1 MDTSENSHITM
12 RAPNDSDAAGLKQW
26 LMDPKILRWF
36 PMCNEK
42 EVDDSV
48 RIWMGYA
55 KTGAGVTALWDG
67 IPCGMFNLYIQPF
80 KKLSHT
86 CLFSII
92 VDERYRGKGVGSA
105 LIDAGQRLAKER
117 FHIEILHLEVYKGNP
132 AQRLY
137 ERMGFT
143 EYGQQPHFI
152 KDQGEYI
159 TKIFMQKS
167 L

>member
-1 MDTSENSHITM
+1 MQPKRPSEISL
-12 RAPNDSDAAGLKQW
+12 RPPLDSDAQELKRW
-26 LMDPKILRWF
+26 LMDPVILRWF
-36 PMCNEK
+36 PMCNER

-55 KTGAGVTALWDG
+55 KLGAGITALWEG
-67 IPCGMFNLYIQPF
+67 VPCGMFNLYIQPF
-80 KKLSHT
+80 KKLKHT

-92 VDERYRGKGVGSA
+92 VDEKYRGKGVGKA
-105 LIDAGQRLAKER
+105 LIEQGQKLAKER
-117 FHIEILHLEVYKGNP
+117 FNIEILHLEVYQGNP

-137 ERMGFT
+137 ERMGFVV
-143 EYGQQPHFI
+143 YGSQPHFI

-159 TKIFMQKS
+159 TKIFMQKN